1 MTLEAVWLA
10 NKITSMDGCRRK
22 AVDILSDLPASH
34 DNISPTVSGPGQIT
48 KPALTMRLPYRIE
61 MPI

>member
-10 NKITSMDGCRRK
+10 NKITSTDGCKQK
-22 AVDILSDLPASH
+22 AVDIPSDLLASH
-34 DNISPTVSGPGQIT
+34 DNISPTVSGPCQIT
-48 KPALTMRLPYRIE
+48 KPTLTMRLPYRIE